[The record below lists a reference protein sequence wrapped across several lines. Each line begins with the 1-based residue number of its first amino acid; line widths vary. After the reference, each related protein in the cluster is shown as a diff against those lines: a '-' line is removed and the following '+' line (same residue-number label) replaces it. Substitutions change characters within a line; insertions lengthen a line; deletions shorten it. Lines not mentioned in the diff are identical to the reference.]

1 MYVLGRYL
9 VQGLEFVLPFPLDKL
24 IKITIGHFIKMEFTW
39 IHLNQVNVGTNVA
52 AGRISYQRWCTLT
65 RVSICATVN
74 TCTKHKKQCSK
85 EKEGF

>member
-1 MYVLGRYL
+1 MYVLGRYF

-52 AGRISYQRWCTLT
+52 AGCISYQRWCTLT
-65 RVSICATVN
+65 RVSTCATVN

-85 EKEGF
+85 EKEGL